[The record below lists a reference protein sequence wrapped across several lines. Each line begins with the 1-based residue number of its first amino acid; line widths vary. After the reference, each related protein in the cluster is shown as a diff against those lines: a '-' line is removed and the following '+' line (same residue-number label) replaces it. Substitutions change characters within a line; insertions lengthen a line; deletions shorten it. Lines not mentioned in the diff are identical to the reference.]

1 MERIDHGRDRRRSR
15 DRRAGARTPEAA
27 QLIAAFER
35 DEIEILFQP
44 QFAAADGAL
53 LGAEALARWRHPEQ
67 VVVGGDMLFEIAERA
82 GLSRELSSHVARLAL
97 GEAAGW
103 PGSLRLSLNVTAIDL
118 AEPDFVERIASQV
131 DRARFVPDRLTLE
144 ITEQALVADVGRSA
158 ERLEALTRVG
168 IRVALDDFGAG
179 FCNFSYLKRLPL
191 HFLKLDR
198 SMIDGIDHDSRD
210 LAVLR
215 GIVSMARALGLR
227 VVAEGIE
234 REAHRSVVV
243 REGCFAWQG
252 FLGARPMSAGAFHEL
267 IEHRG

>member
-1 MERIDHGRDRRRSR
+1 VGAAGQRFGCLLRPLRRRGEQRELAKILPLGGHRPPSYEAPSRIATRPSFAGDDARRIGQCTAMERIDHGRDRRRSR

-131 DRARFVPDRLTLE
+131 DRARFVPD
-144 ITEQALVADVGRSA
+144 
-158 ERLEALTRVG
+158 
-168 IRVALDDFGAG
+168 
-179 FCNFSYLKRLPL
+179 
-191 HFLKLDR
+191 
-198 SMIDGIDHDSRD
+198 
-210 LAVLR
+210 
-215 GIVSMARALGLR
+215 
-227 VVAEGIE
+227 
-234 REAHRSVVV
+234 
-243 REGCFAWQG
+243 
-252 FLGARPMSAGAFHEL
+252 
-267 IEHRG
+267 